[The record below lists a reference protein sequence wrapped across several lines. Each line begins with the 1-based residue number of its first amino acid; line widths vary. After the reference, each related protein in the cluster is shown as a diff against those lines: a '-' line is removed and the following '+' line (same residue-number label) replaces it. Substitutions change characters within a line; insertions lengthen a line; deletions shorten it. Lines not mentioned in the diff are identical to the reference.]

1 MLAAWSSDRVAGCIS
16 EFIAKFHYTGP
27 TGPDPTRKKSAEPR
41 SPRKSAGSPTK
52 SADFVWSGPVGRGG
66 ATVLKVG
73 GDHRSQKIFFDPP
86 LFGQW
91 GDKILL
97 R

>member
-1 MLAAWSSDRVAGCIS
+1 MTTNLDFKVTTFDVKYLENGTRV
-16 EFIAKFHYTGP
+16 KV
-27 TGPDPTRKKSAEPR
+27 KVK
-41 SPRKSAGSPTK
+41 
-52 SADFVWSGPVGRGG
+52 GG

-73 GDHRSQKIFFDPP
+73 GQFCERSEPKNFLTPHF
-86 LFGQW
+86 LASGG

>member
-1 MLAAWSSDRVAGCIS
+1 MSHTYEHIRGAFCDDALYKLTLTFTLHDVR
-16 EFIAKFHYTGP
+16 
-27 TGPDPTRKKSAEPR
+27 
-41 SPRKSAGSPTK
+41 
-52 SADFVWSGPVGRGG
+52 RGG

-73 GDHRSQKIFFDPP
+73 GQFCERSEQKKNFDPP

-97 R
+97 LFRCLQAASRKIVDGVMRHTPG